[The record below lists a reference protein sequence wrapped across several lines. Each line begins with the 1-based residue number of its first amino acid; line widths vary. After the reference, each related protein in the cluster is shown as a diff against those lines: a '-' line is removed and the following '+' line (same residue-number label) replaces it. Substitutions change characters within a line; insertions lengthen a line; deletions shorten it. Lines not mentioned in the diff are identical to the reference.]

1 MKKFSFL
8 AGTLTIAAVLA
19 MTVSCSKDQI
29 SVPVESTQE
38 SAPQTIF
45 VSVGADINDGP
56 QTKSAVYYDS
66 ENKLRILQF
75 TEGDRLYVNGDV
87 SDYYTTAEDGTDYC
101 EYIVA
106 GYLSLDP
113 TTLSADGRKGT
124 FSGDLSV
131 YQARVEV
138 DEQDEWMI
146 DEWEWDEEVPV
157 TDPDTGDEYIEYIH
171 HDEVG
176 HYETVRYVEID
187 YPDVNIVTNLDGIF
201 NDTSDPLSECSN
213 IVAMLVHR
221 DAGSLFDVNDWKWG
235 SLDDI
240 VAPDVETLM
249 TRALSVYGMYRS
261 STKDFTLFIS
271 EYEDQSILNC
281 SIDGLTPNARY
292 MLFYHYDE
300 SNAFSGSSF
309 REMDTITTDNSGHAS
324 FAFFGRNYHERDW
337 NQALYHGLRLSN
349 VDDEYDVKLV
359 DLGGPKRLTNKVYN
373 ISRTATDDPFA
384 PIRPL
389 KPTLTRSDG
398 LNAGDFDIA
407 DDEYE
412 YEIHGTYDEGTGDY
426 AQDIALGIS
435 GNFGNYRINLNNGG
449 IVTLGGNG
457 IARYSNG
464 YSCIFSWGDV
474 TIMLD
479 SDYTI
484 QVLNSYC
491 AISSYEG
498 TIKLGSVSGSH
509 TLTLVTNEEDDKGFE
524 CYNYPTMWD
533 NNLGCDVEQP
543 ASTLAIDGCSV
554 ELTSSTDN
562 GDGTYTF
569 VYTVTKL

>member
-1 MKKFSFL
+1 M

-29 SVPVESTQE
+29 SVPVDSTQE

-66 ENKLRILQF
+66 ENKQRILQF
-75 TEGDRLYVNGDV
+75 TEGDRLYVSGDV

-106 GYLSLDP
+106 GYLTLDP

-131 YQARVEV
+131 YRARVEV
-138 DEQDEWMI
+138 DEQDEWVI
-146 DEWEWDEEVPV
+146 DEYEWEEEVLEWDEDLQEDVIV
-157 TDPDTGDEYIEYIH
+157 DYIIH
-171 HDEVG
+171 PEEG

-187 YPDVNIVTNLDGIF
+187 YPDQNIVTNLDGIF

-213 IVAMLVHR
+213 TLAILVHR
-221 DAGSLFDVNDWKWG
+221 DAGSLFDVDDWKWG
-235 SLDDI
+235 WLDDF

-261 STKDFTLFIS
+261 STKDFSLFLS
-271 EYEDQSILNC
+271 EYDDQSILNC
-281 SIDGLTPNARY
+281 SIDGLTPDARY
-292 MLFYHYDE
+292 TIEYLYDE
-300 SNAFSGSSF
+300 SNAFSGYTM
-309 REMDTITTDNSGHAS
+309 REMEDTITADNSGHAS
-324 FAFFGRNYHERDW
+324 FAFFGKNYHERDW
-337 NQALYHGLRLSN
+337 GRTLYHALRLKN
-349 VDDEYDVKLV
+349 PDDEYDVKIV
-359 DLGGPKRLTNKVYN
+359 DIGGPKRLTNKVYN

-384 PIRPL
+384 RIRPL

-398 LNAGDFDIA
+398 LDASELVNVINE
-407 DDEYE
+407 DEYHF
-412 YEIHGTYDEGTGDY
+412 HGTYDDGTGEY
-426 AQDIALGIS
+426 AQDIVLGIS
-435 GNFGNYRINLNNGG
+435 GNSGAYRYSLYNGG

-457 IARYSNG
+457 IARYAYG
-464 YSCIFSWGDV
+464 SCLFSMGDV

-484 QVLNSYC
+484 QTPSNPY

-498 TIKLGSVSGSH
+498 EIKLGSVSGSH
-509 TLTLVTNEEDDKGFE
+509 TLTLITNDVDYKGFSS
-524 CYNYPTMWD
+524 YYYPTKWD
-533 NNLGCDVEQP
+533 NEQGCTVEQP
-543 ASTLAIDGCSV
+543 ASALAASGCSV

-562 GDGTYTF
+562 GNGTYTF